1 MLHSFP
7 TRRSSD
13 LDDDG
18 TEMVFATYTA
28 YDGRTILPKLL
39 STKDF
44 RNFRIMPMLGNGAQN
59 KNFAL
64 FPKKIK
70 GKYAVLARIDDVNNY
85 LMYSDRNTLWND
97 PIKVQE
103 PKYTWKL
110 INISN

>member
-7 TRRSSD
+7 TRSSD
-13 LDDDG
+13 LTDDDG
-18 TEMVFATYTA
+18 TEKVFAIYTA

-39 STKDF
+39 STEDF
-44 RNFRIMPMLGNGAQN
+44 RNFRIMPTLGNGAQN

-70 GKYAVLARIDDVNNY
+70 GKYAVLARIDGVNNY

-97 PIKVQE
+97 LIKIKE